1 MKNYFALFLCLT
13 ALYFTACEKA
23 NETENKPSTTEQ
35 ITGTNGQTIL
45 GGSGAP
51 KTELGNNGDFYLDK
65 TTANL
70 YGPKTENAW
79 PQPFN
84 LANNTGT
91 TGTPGTK
98 ILNGTVAPALS
109 IGAIGD
115 FYFDTAGLNFYG
127 PKTAGSWGL
136 PISLKVQTDG
146 AKVLILKNQVFN
158 SVVRDTAGYSKM
170 KLQLIELNKQ
180 YENLKLKW
188 LSGYFYKPNN
198 VAFILPI
205 RATTDQQKAFLTT
218 LRASL
223 PGNISPQLIS
233 DSEVFSLPDEF
244 FNIEKQIIGLEIN
257 LGVGNFILNTEISID
272 AKYQNYYDNGMVVV
286 YLSNPLAKPLFWDN
300 ESITLFETKDI
311 MNGYT
316 YTATSASCSVDK
328 ISKDKV
334 YLRGRS
340 YRVDEALVKALKFD
354 VKIVFIPASDVKIMS
369 AAKVDTHNL
378 KAVSRYL
385 GVVLNK

>member
-1 MKNYFALFLCLT
+1 MKNYFALLLCLS
-13 ALYFTACEKA
+13 ALYFTACKKA
-23 NETENKPSTTEQ
+23 NETENKPTTTEQ

-70 YGPKTENAW
+70 YGPKTENVW

-98 ILNGTVAPALS
+98 ILSGTIAPALS
-109 IGAIGD
+109 IGVVGD
-115 FYFDTAGLNFYG
+115 FYFDTVALNFYG
-127 PKTAGSWGL
+127 PKTAASWGL

-146 AKVLILKNQVFN
+146 AKVLIYKNQVFN
-158 SVVRDTAGYSKM
+158 SVVRDTTNAKILQRNIDENIKSKISNEDYIAQY
-170 KLQLIELNKQ
+170 KATYDRQVKGIPTTATAILKQQLLDQ
-180 YENLKLKW
+180 YKSE
-188 LSGYFYKPNN
+188 YDRN
-198 VAFILPI
+198 VAYYLKEITRLDTERI
-205 RATTDQQKAFLTT
+205 RY
-218 LRASL
+218 
-223 PGNISPQLIS
+223 
-233 DSEVFSLPDEF
+233 
-244 FNIEKQIIGLEIN
+244 EKDLA
-257 LGVGNFILNTEISID
+257 VGNFILNSEIAID
-272 AKYQNYYDNGMVVV
+272 AKYQDYYDNGMVVV

-316 YTATSASCSVDK
+316 YTATSSSCSVDK

-385 GVVLNK
+385 GLVLNN